1 MAAKRPHRHVD
12 DLRGAA
18 KLVVDATNGVTSV
31 VEAMH
36 QTIASGPAV
45 LGKPLE
51 LPSRAVTGLVYGGI
65 RGVTKLA
72 GQGIDLVL
80 AELAPLLDALPG
92 QSASSPE
99 RDAVVAAVNGV
110 VGDTLEKTGNP
121 LAIPMQIRSGRV
133 ALELDRESLC
143 AALPAVTSKLLLLVH
158 GSAMSDQWARKGH
171 EHGAALARDLGFS
184 PVYLHYNSGRHVS
197 TNGRE
202 LAALLEQLVAAWP
215 VPVQTFAVVGHSMGG
230 LVARSA
236 CHYAELAGHSW
247 RAALEK
253 LVCIGTPHHGAPLER
268 GGNLF
273 EVLLGASRYSAPL
286 ATLGKLRSAGV
297 TDLRFGSTLDEEWQ
311 GRDRFA
317 PGADP
322 RAELL
327 LPAGVLCYAMAGTTT
342 AQPGGALLGDGLVPV
357 GSALGHHDKGALD
370 LGFPEAH
377 QHVVYGAGHLDLLG
391 KAAYPRL
398 REWLAE

>member
-1 MAAKRPHRHVD
+1 MTAKKPRNHVD

-18 KLVVDATNGVTSV
+18 KLAVDATNGVTSV
-31 VEAMH
+31 VETMH
-36 QTIASGPAV
+36 HTIASGPAI

-51 LPSRAVTGLVYGGI
+51 LPSRVVTGLVYRSI
-65 RGVTKLA
+65 RGVTEVA
-72 GQGIDLVL
+72 GKGIDLFL
-80 AELAPLLDALPG
+80 AQLAPLLDA
-92 QSASSPE
+92 SPAERAPSRE
-99 RDAVVAAVNGV
+99 RDALVAAVNGV
-110 VGDTLEKTGNP
+110 VGDTLEETGNP
-121 LAIPMQIRSGRV
+121 LAITMRIRSGGV
-133 ALELDRESLC
+133 ALDLDRESLR
-143 AALPAVTSKLLLLVH
+143 AALPAVTGKLLLLVH
-158 GSAMSDQWARKGH
+158 GSSMSDQWGRKGH
-171 EHGAALARDLGFS
+171 DHGAALARDLGFT

-202 LAALLEQLVAAWP
+202 LAALLEQLVSAWP
-215 VPVQTFAVVGHSMGG
+215 VPMEAFAIVGHSMGG

-236 CHYAELAGHSW
+236 CHYAELAGHGW
-247 RAALEK
+247 RAKLQK

-273 EVLLGASRYSAPL
+273 EVLLGVSRYSAPL

-322 RAELL
+322 RTELA
-327 LPAGVLCYAMAGTTT
+327 LPEGVACYAMAGTKT
-342 AQPGGALLGDGLVPV
+342 AQPGGVLLGDGLVPV
-357 GSALGHHDKGALD
+357 ASALGRHEKGALD
-370 LGFPEAH
+370 LGFPEARRH
-377 QHVVYGAGHLDLLG
+377 LAYGTGHFDLLG
-391 KAAYPRL
+391 EAAYPKL